1 MKEGKGDLER
11 FLVASLSSKKRQKAR
26 VVISNLRYEDE
37 KSVSQKRDFSSRTR
51 RNDNEIINKRNMNRI
66 IWIAGIFLFLLA
78 ACSRQEDEVYMFSF
92 FQGNGEDGLYL
103 AYSYD
108 GLTWEA
114 LNNNQSFL
122 TPQVGNDKLIRDP
135 CIVS

>member
-1 MKEGKGDLER
+1 M
-11 FLVASLSSKKRQKAR
+11 
-26 VVISNLRYEDE
+26 
-37 KSVSQKRDFSSRTR
+37 
-51 RNDNEIINKRNMNRI
+51 NMNRI
-66 IWIAGIFLFLLA
+66 IWVAGIFLFFIA
-78 ACSRQEDEVYMFSF
+78 GCGQKENEVYMFSF
-92 FQGNGEDGLYL
+92 FQGNGEDGLQL

-122 TPQVGNDKLIRDP
+122 TPQVGNDKLMRDP